1 MIEKRMSDG
10 PWNARRIARNMSA
23 WKRTAACVVAT
34 AVAAAMLSS
43 AAAQTPLSTDSLE
56 CSNLALAESTIADG
70 NSAVERG
77 DSPKINAADN
87 ASCWIDLA
95 ELSEPGAPQP
105 AWIDVRAAADSRAAP
120 IPGALAI
127 PLVEL
132 RSKSFLQRSPIVLIG
147 SGRDDADLARACGE
161 LRGAGFQQVKLL
173 RGGIRAWVSA
183 RRPVMAN
190 GDALQNL
197 DLIAAGE
204 FHRQAGGAPWLV
216 IGIDLVPAG
225 ALPAAMASLQPI
237 DTGDHPARALD
248 AIRRRQAEFA
258 LNAARARPNAI
269 VLVARDD
276 ASAMQMRDAVRGS
289 ELRDVLVLQGGMAGY
304 QAFLVQQQSIAAA
317 VGKSLVRSCGSG

>member
-56 CSNLALAESTIADG
+56 CSNLALAESTIAEG

-132 RSKSFLQRSPIVLIG
+132 RSKSFLQSSPIVLIG
-147 SGRDDADLARACGE
+147 SGRDDADLAHACGE
-161 LRGAGFQQVKLL
+161 LRRAEFQQVKLL

-183 RRPVMAN
+183 RRPVMAD
-190 GDALQNL
+190 GGVMQNL
-197 DLIAAGE
+197 DLIAAGDL
-204 FHRQAGGAPWLV
+204 HRQASAAPWLML
-216 IGIDLVPAG
+216 GIDLPLSD
-225 ALPAAMASLQPI
+225 ALPAAMASLQQV
-237 DTGDHPARALD
+237 DARNSPARALD
-248 AIRRRQAEFA
+248 AVRRRQAELA
-258 LNAARARPNAI
+258 HLEKSAQPNAI

-276 ASAMQMRDAVRGS
+276 ASATKLRDAVRGAGL
-289 ELRDVLVLQGGMAGY
+289 EDVLVLQGGMAGY
-304 QAFLVQQQSIAAA
+304 RAFLSQQQSIAAA
-317 VGKSLVRSCGSG
+317 AGRPLVRSCGSG